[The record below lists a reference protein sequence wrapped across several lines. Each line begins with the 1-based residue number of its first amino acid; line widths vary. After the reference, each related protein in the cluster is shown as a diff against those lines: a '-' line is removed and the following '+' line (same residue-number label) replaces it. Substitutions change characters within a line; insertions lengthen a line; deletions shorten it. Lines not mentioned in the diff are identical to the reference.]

1 MWLVAATTNNEP
13 CVTAHH
19 FVSFMQQIR
28 GLLLLTRHIA
38 CTLPIANVSGV
49 PRCIRLDRG
58 TENVLIGDIQKALR
72 WGHRDSA
79 SGPQSYLYGSSHRN
93 QASFYMCACS
103 TFTWIKQWSV

>member
-38 CTLPIANVSGV
+38 CTIIIMVWVNSSKIMITVLMKFPIA
-49 PRCIRLDRG
+49 I
-58 TENVLIGDIQKALR
+58 TVLRKKTIAR
-72 WGHRDSA
+72 VR
-79 SGPQSYLYGSSHRN
+79 
-93 QASFYMCACS
+93 
-103 TFTWIKQWSV
+103 T